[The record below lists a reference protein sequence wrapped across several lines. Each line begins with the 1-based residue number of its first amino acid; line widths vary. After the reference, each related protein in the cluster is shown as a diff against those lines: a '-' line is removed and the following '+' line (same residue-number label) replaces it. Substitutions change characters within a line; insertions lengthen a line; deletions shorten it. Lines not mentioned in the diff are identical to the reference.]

1 MIMMVM
7 AMMMVMISSRRKIMI
22 TIDDGN
28 GCASNDDSLVAKAKI
43 TYNAQ
48 LFLFKDG
55 VVPGG
60 TESVIQVR
68 LCYSF
73 FYMVY
78 VQI

>member
-1 MIMMVM
+1 M
-7 AMMMVMISSRRKIMI
+7 AKV
-22 TIDDGN
+22 
-28 GCASNDDSLVAKAKI
+28 KI

-73 FYMVY
+73 FLHGICSDFDNEIDFCILFYLKFCIFFIYMHLETFDGLIY
-78 VQI
+78 K